1 MKDRELPIERLLRLW
16 HLLSLDA
23 PTITGLWAY
32 LLARSGEV
40 RPSPSA
46 MAVLI
51 LGTWIVYVVDRL
63 LDTRGCTDPHLLRP
77 RHHFA
82 GRNWKSF
89 LGAGM
94 AVGAVLAWLIFTRL
108 GIEAR
113 NEDAVVFSLA
123 MLYFAVVHGSRR
135 NRWLPKELAVAM
147 LIAAAT
153 TVPAWSRIPFNDVW
167 EHSQLALAALIF
179 AAIVWLNCFAIERW
193 EGVEARNLPTRAI
206 VIIGLFTLTVATI
219 SMKIPLAPVVLSAGT
234 SVLLLFL
241 LDQRRSSLTKMQLR
255 IAADL
260 ALLTPL
266 IFLTL
271 VSGPR

>member
-1 MKDRELPIERLLRLW
+1 
-16 HLLSLDA
+16 
-23 PTITGLWAY
+23 
-32 LLARSGEV
+32 
-40 RPSPSA
+40 
-46 MAVLI
+46 
-51 LGTWIVYVVDRL
+51 
-63 LDTRGCTDPHLLRP
+63 
-77 RHHFA
+77 
-82 GRNWKSF
+82 
-89 LGAGM
+89 M